1 MRMDR
6 RKALQ
11 TAVLGGVTMAGN
23 IAATGPALA
32 ALPDDPFEIP
42 VPLPPQPDLKESLVE
57 IPGARLWVR
66 DTGGDGPVVV
76 LMHPVSGSALVWPYQ
91 LPVFAQAG
99 YRVIAYSRR
108 GHYGSDPTDGVNGGI
123 PSDDLG
129 ALMDKLGIGKFA
141 IVAGAAGCSV
151 TLDYAIS
158 RSDRLTAAVFS
169 CGSFSGVADP
179 AYVALGK
186 RVLVKGFE
194 QMPPE
199 FKELGPSYRAANP
212 GGVEAWVE
220 LEHKAVT
227 GARGGVKTANKADW
241 TTIPK
246 ISAPTLFLAGAA
258 DLYAPPAQM
267 RHVVRRVAGADM
279 IVFPECGHSPHWEL
293 PEAFNRTVL
302 AFLARHTRRG

>member
-1 MRMDR
+1 MQVDR

-11 TAVLGGVTMAGN
+11 AALLGGATVAGSMAV
-23 IAATGPALA
+23 TGPAYA
-32 ALPDDPFEIP
+32 ALPEDPFE
-42 VPLPPQPDLKESLVE
+42 VPFPIPPQPDLKEGLID
-57 IPGARLWVR
+57 IPGTRLWVR
-66 DTGGDGPVVV
+66 DTGGTGPVVV
-76 LMHPVSGSALVWPYQ
+76 LMHPVSGSALMWPYQ
-91 LPVFAQAG
+91 IPAFAKAG

-108 GHYGSDPTDGVNGGI
+108 GHFGSDPTDGKNGGI

-129 ALMDKLGIGKFA
+129 ALMDKLGVGKFA

-158 RSDRLTAAVFS
+158 RSSRLTAAVFS
-169 CGSFSGVADP
+169 CGSFSGIADE
-179 AYVALGK
+179 AYIELGK

-199 FKELGPSYRAANP
+199 FKELGPSYRAANQK
-212 GGVEAWVE
+212 GVEAWVE
-220 LEHKAVT
+220 LEHKAVS
-227 GARGGVKTANKADW
+227 GERGGVKTANRADW

-246 ISAPTLFLAGAA
+246 ISAPVLFLAGAA
-258 DLYAPPAQM
+258 DLYAPPTQM
-267 RHVVRRVAGADM
+267 RHVASRVAGADM

-302 AFLARHTRRG
+302 GFIERHAKG